1 QLLKANYKAFLATE
15 LFAFLSAILIIALLN
30 GIIILIYVL
39 SPSLSL
45 EDFRNRIL
53 EDPEI
58 QFSIIGTI
66 FLALIHALLV
76 GFLYCQYGLSYDIMS
91 SGDLFSE
98 FRRAFSYFRKYWW
111 QYILLS
117 FLSGFSLFLPIGRAI
132 FNRPHPIENIFF
144 DIGLITL
151 RYLLLFLLIIFSSSI
166 LPSLTA
172 QGRLKNSFIEANR
185 LLKKAPKRIIKTW
198 SRFYL
203 LFLIPLMLLNI
214 TTYSLH
220 TLLGRNP
227 WVIVINVMFLVGY
240 LVYLF
245 IAIPWSTL
253 IATRIY
259 NSVDIE
265 RFKPLTEEDNENTT
279 EENKIDEE
287 LDTK

>member
-1 QLLKANYKAFLATE
+1 
-15 LFAFLSAILIIALLN
+15 
-30 GIIILIYVL
+30 
-39 SPSLSL
+39 
-45 EDFRNRIL
+45 
-53 EDPEI
+53 
-58 QFSIIGTI
+58 
-66 FLALIHALLV
+66 
-76 GFLYCQYGLSYDIMS
+76 QYGLSYDIMS

-117 FLSGFSLFLPIGRAI
+117 FISGFSLFLPMGRAI

-144 DIGLITL
+144 DIGFILL
-151 RYLLLFLLIIFSSSI
+151 RYLLLFILIILSSSI

-203 LFLIPLMLLNI
+203 LFLLPLLLLNI
-214 TTYSLH
+214 TTYLLH
-220 TLLGRNP
+220 TLLGRSP
-227 WVIVINVMFLVGY
+227 WVIAINATFLVGY

-265 RFKPLTEEDNENTT
+265 RFKPLANGKGENEIEEEKEKINDNLET
-279 EENKIDEE
+279 D
-287 LDTK
+287 